1 MTPPRTRTCEQVV
14 IRFKAKALCMSDTP
28 KDADRQ
34 LRANPAEYQRRSGP
48 LGELEGVT
56 TEETQAYEGDEVRG
70 QANKF
75 KGETEKRKEEEGG
88 TGEELGKFIC
98 KISRI
103 KPFVISYPAG
113 GKSVVRLCW
122 LDSLKQNS
130 LSLFH
135 ITHGKLD
142 SNSVPS
148 GQMMTWNHFIL

>member
-1 MTPPRTRTCEQVV
+1 M
-14 IRFKAKALCMSDTP
+14 
-28 KDADRQ
+28 
-34 LRANPAEYQRRSGP
+34 
-48 LGELEGVT
+48 
-56 TEETQAYEGDEVRG
+56 
-70 QANKF
+70 
-75 KGETEKRKEEEGG
+75 
-88 TGEELGKFIC
+88 C

-103 KPFVISYPAG
+103 KPFVISYLAG

-148 GQMMTWNHFIL
+148 GQMMTWNHFTL